1 MANPSALGTLAMELR
16 NQLTVVVGFSH
27 ELRQRTMSDPE
38 QIMRAAARIEQAGWR
53 SASLLKQIERLDSWP
68 PNTSIDDCNE
78 LAEDGLACHR
88 RV

>member
-27 ELRQRTMSDPE
+27 ELTQRTMSDPE
-38 QIMRAAARIEQAGWR
+38 QIMRVAARIEQAGWR

-68 PNTSIDDCNE
+68 PDTSN
-78 LAEDGLACHR
+78 R
-88 RV
+88 RLQ